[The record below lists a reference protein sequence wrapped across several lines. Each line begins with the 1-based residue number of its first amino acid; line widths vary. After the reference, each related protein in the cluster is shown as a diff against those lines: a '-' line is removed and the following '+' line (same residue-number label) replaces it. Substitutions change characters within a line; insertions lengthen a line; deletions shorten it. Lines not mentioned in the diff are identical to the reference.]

1 MGDAGNL
8 TSVNPNIIESVE
20 VLKDASATAIYGS
33 RGANGVIMITTKNGQ
48 KDHRNVWFSGKV
60 GVGVFSDRLDYW
72 RDPVQMARLENEA
85 YENGGAE
92 GPYTGKIWSDG
103 TYYPSIAEIESGAWP
118 FRTKW
123 ADHVFRTSVTQDY
136 SVGIEGSG
144 EKNRYY
150 VSLGYYDGE
159 GMQYKDDFEKYTV
172 DMSYDHQVA
181 RNINLKTKAGFVRGF
196 RTYNNGT
203 SYGRNPLWPVYNG
216 IRALQANLFAVLRDI
231 LFVYGQI
238 HNTVRFP
245 NLNLDNSVHITN
257 LVFSILRNARALH
270 VGEAPNMVVCW
281 GGHSIN
287 ENEYLYARRVG
298 NQLGLRELNICTG
311 CGPGAMEAPMK
322 GAAVG
327 HAQQRYKD
335 SRFIGMTEPSIIAA
349 EPPNPLV
356 NELIIMP
363 DIEKRLE
370 AFVRIAH
377 GIIIFPGGV
386 GTAEELLYLLGIL
399 MNPANKDQVLPLIL
413 TGPKES
419 ADYFRVL
426 DEFVVHTL
434 GENARRHYRIIID
447 DAAEVARQ
455 MKKSM
460 PLVKE
465 NRRDTGDA
473 YSFNWSMRIAPD
485 LQMPFEPSHEN
496 MANLKLYPDQP
507 VEVLAADLRRAFS
520 GIVAG
525 NVKEVGI
532 RAIEEFGPYKIN
544 GDKEIMRRMDDL
556 LQGFVAQHRMKLP
569 GSAYIPCYEICT

>member
-1 MGDAGNL
+1 
-8 TSVNPNIIESVE
+8 
-20 VLKDASATAIYGS
+20 
-33 RGANGVIMITTKNGQ
+33 MITHVSPLGSMDMLSQ
-48 KDHRNVWFSGKV
+48 
-60 GVGVFSDRLDYW
+60 
-72 RDPVQMARLENEA
+72 LE
-85 YENGGAE
+85 
-92 GPYTGKIWSDG
+92 
-103 TYYPSIAEIESGAWP
+103 
-118 FRTKW
+118 
-123 ADHVFRTSVTQDY
+123 
-136 SVGIEGSG
+136 
-144 EKNRYY
+144 
-150 VSLGYYDGE
+150 
-159 GMQYKDDFEKYTV
+159 V
-172 DMSYDHQVA
+172 DMLKRTASSDLYQLF
-181 RNINLKTKAGFVRGF
+181 RNCSLAVLNSGSLTDNSKELLSRFENFEINVLRRERGVKLELINPPEDAFVD
-196 RTYNNGT
+196 
-203 SYGRNPLWPVYNG
+203 GRI
-216 IRALQANLFAVLRDI
+216 IRSLQANLFAVLRDI

-245 NLNLDNSVHITN
+245 NLDLESSVHITN

-270 VGEAPNMVVCW
+270 VGEAPNMIVCW

-298 NQLGLRELNICTG
+298 TQLGLRELNICTG

-399 MNPANKDQVLPLIL
+399 MHPDNKAQVLPLIL

-426 DEFVVHTL
+426 DEFITHTL
-434 GENARRHYRIIID
+434 GESARRHYRIIID
-447 DAAEVARQ
+447 DPAGVARQ
-455 MKKSM
+455 MKKAM

-465 NRRDTGDA
+465 SRRETDDA
-473 YSFNWSMRIAPD
+473 YSFNWSIRISPD
-485 LQMPFEPSHEN
+485 LQMPFDPTHEN
-496 MANLKLYPDQP
+496 MANLKLSPDQP

-532 RAIEEFGPYKIN
+532 QAIEQYGPYKLH
-544 GDKEIMRRMDDL
+544 GDPEMMRRMDDL

-569 GSAYIPCYEICT
+569 GGTAYIPCYEIIA

>member
-1 MGDAGNL
+1 
-8 TSVNPNIIESVE
+8 
-20 VLKDASATAIYGS
+20 
-33 RGANGVIMITTKNGQ
+33 MITHVSPLGSMDMLSQ
-48 KDHRNVWFSGKV
+48 
-60 GVGVFSDRLDYW
+60 
-72 RDPVQMARLENEA
+72 LE
-85 YENGGAE
+85 
-92 GPYTGKIWSDG
+92 
-103 TYYPSIAEIESGAWP
+103 
-118 FRTKW
+118 
-123 ADHVFRTSVTQDY
+123 
-136 SVGIEGSG
+136 
-144 EKNRYY
+144 
-150 VSLGYYDGE
+150 
-159 GMQYKDDFEKYTV
+159 V
-172 DMSYDHQVA
+172 DMLKRTASSDLYQLF
-181 RNINLKTKAGFVRGF
+181 RNCSLAVLNSGSLTDNSKELLSRFENFEINVLRRERGVKLELINPPEDAFVD
-196 RTYNNGT
+196 
-203 SYGRNPLWPVYNG
+203 GRI
-216 IRALQANLFAVLRDI
+216 IRSLQANLFAVLRDI

-245 NLNLDNSVHITN
+245 NLDLESSVHITN
-257 LVFSILRNARALH
+257 TVFSILRNARALH
-270 VGEAPNMVVCW
+270 VGEAPNMIVSW

-298 NQLGLRELNICTG
+298 TQLGLRELNICTG

-399 MNPANKDQVLPLIL
+399 MHPDNKAQVLPLIL

-426 DEFVVHTL
+426 DEFITHTPANRPVATTGSSL
-434 GENARRHYRIIID
+434 TTRGSG
-447 DAAEVARQ
+447 AADEKA
-455 MKKSM
+455 M

-465 NRRDTGDA
+465 SRRETDDA
-473 YSFNWSMRIAPD
+473 YSFNWSIRISPD
-485 LQMPFEPSHEN
+485 LQMPFDPTHEN
-496 MANLKLYPDQP
+496 MANLKLSPDQP

-532 RAIEEFGPYKIN
+532 RAIEQYGPYKLH
-544 GDKEIMRRMDDL
+544 GDPEMMRRMDDL

-569 GSAYIPCYEICT
+569 GGTAYIPCYEIIA